1 MPIAVTRRRI
11 AGRRPMQAALLSAA
25 AATGNGEWIQLT
37 GDVPA
42 TVQITGIT
50 TATVEVDGSDAV
62 ARPADNT
69 HGTSLGTVT
78 ADGIIN
84 ITNPVEW
91 IKARV
96 TVYTSGTINA
106 ILMTT
111 GVD

>member
-1 MPIAVTRRRI
+1 
-11 AGRRPMQAALLSAA
+11 MQAALLTAA
-25 AATGNGEWIQLT
+25 AATGNGEWIQLA

-50 TATVEVDGSDAV
+50 TATVEVDGSNAV
-62 ARPADNT
+62 AQPANNT
-69 HGTSLGTVT
+69 HGTSLGNVT

-84 ITNPVEW
+84 VTNPVEW

-96 TVYTSGTINA
+96 TAYTSGTINA
-106 ILMTT
+106 NLMTT